1 MFDIGIWEIALILL
15 IALLVVG
22 PERLPGLARKLGLWI
37 NRARRIF
44 SEVKGDVERELRMEE
59 LKHSLRQ
66 PDGVDDM
73 KKLADRVK
81 AINADLSLEG
91 SERMA
96 TGNISSLS
104 TKSDQTD
111 SSSTPPP
118 PSSDSLM
125 K

>member
-15 IALLVVG
+15 VALLVVG

-37 NRARRIF
+37 NRARKIF

-59 LKHSLRQ
+59 LKHSLTQ
-66 PDGVDDM
+66 PDAVDDM
-73 KKLADRVK
+73 RKLADRVK
-81 AINADLSLEG
+81 AINADLSLEV
-91 SERMA
+91 SERKA
-96 TGNISSLS
+96 AGKVSSLS
-104 TKSDQTD
+104 EKSDQTD

>member
-22 PERLPGLARKLGLWI
+22 PERLPGLARKIGLWI

-44 SEVKGDVERELRMEE
+44 SEVKGDIERELRMEE
-59 LKHSLRQ
+59 LKHSLNQ
-66 PDGVDDM
+66 PDAVDNM
-73 KKLADRVK
+73 QKLADRVK
-81 AINADLSLEG
+81 AINADLSLEV
-91 SERMA
+91 SDSKA
-96 TGNISSLS
+96 ADKVSSRS
-104 TKSDQTD
+104 GKSDQTD
-111 SSSTPPP
+111 SSSVQPA

>member
-22 PERLPGLARKLGLWI
+22 PERLPGLARKLGVWI

-81 AINADLSLEG
+81 AINADLSLEV
-91 SERMA
+91 SDRKA
-96 TGNISSLS
+96 TGQVTSLS
-104 TKSDQTD
+104 EKGDQTD
-111 SSSTPPP
+111 SSSAPQP

>member
-66 PDGVDDM
+66 SDPVDDM

-91 SERMA
+91 SERKA
-96 TGNISSLS
+96 TGEISSLS

-111 SSSTPPP
+111 SSSAPPP
-118 PSSDSLM
+118 PLSDSL
-125 K
+125 KK

>member
-66 PDGVDDM
+66 SDTVDDM

-91 SERMA
+91 SERKA
-96 TGNISSLS
+96 TGEISSLS

-111 SSSTPPP
+111 SSSAPPP
-118 PSSDSLM
+118 PLSDSL
-125 K
+125 KK

>member
-22 PERLPGLARKLGLWI
+22 PERLPGLARKLGVWI

-66 PDGVDDM
+66 PDAVDDM

-81 AINADLSLEG
+81 AINADLSLEV
-91 SERMA
+91 SDRKA
-96 TGNISSLS
+96 TGKVSSLS
-104 TKSDQTD
+104 EKGDQTD
-111 SSSTPPP
+111 SSSAPQP

>member
-15 IALLVVG
+15 VALLVVG

-37 NRARRIF
+37 NRARKIF

-59 LKHSLRQ
+59 LKHSLTQ
-66 PDGVDDM
+66 PDAVDDM
-73 KKLADRVK
+73 RKLADRVK
-81 AINADLSLEG
+81 AINADLSLEV
-91 SERMA
+91 SERKA
-96 TGNISSLS
+96 AGKVSSLLE
-104 TKSDQTD
+104 KSDQTD